1 MNHAAP
7 YLLPSFLFKKVGA
20 CIKSLLCRALIRKEV
35 HHFFY
40 VRETVTKRWLFIR
53 DNTVSTLTA
62 ETFAGRNFREFC
74 DFGLFSRKL
83 MPSKR
88 LNERFAKVTLA
99 KINFSKNRESFF

>member
-62 ETFAGRNFREFC
+62 ETFAGRNFRAFR
-74 DFGLFSRKL
+74 DFGPFSRKSI
-83 MPSKR
+83 PSMKS
-88 LNERFAKVTLA
+88 NEKFAKVIFA
-99 KINFSKNRESFF
+99 KKFV